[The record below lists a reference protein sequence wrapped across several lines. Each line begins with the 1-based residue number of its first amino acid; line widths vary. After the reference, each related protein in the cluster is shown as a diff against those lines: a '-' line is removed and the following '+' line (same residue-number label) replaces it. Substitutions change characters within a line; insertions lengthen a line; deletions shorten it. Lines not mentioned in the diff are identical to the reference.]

1 MFTHCQKK
9 RGGDTHTPLCLTHVE
24 QFSMDE
30 SKDVPTKTLQELQQ
44 ALLLSYIE
52 CTQRGLLH
60 SANW

>member
-1 MFTHCQKK
+1 
-9 RGGDTHTPLCLTHVE
+9 
-24 QFSMDE
+24 MDE